1 METLI
6 FIGVTLALVTTMLV
20 IVERMAETRGRNRG
34 AWTLA
39 AFVGICLAVV
49 GWFVVMAALVLA
61 GLSQDRRQASH
72 HSTAPAPKPSRP

>member
-6 FIGVTLALVTTMLV
+6 IIGVTLALVTTMLA

-49 GWFVVMAALVLA
+49 GWLVVVAALVLA
-61 GLSQDRRQASH
+61 GPSQDQRQTSH
-72 HSTAPAPKPSRP
+72 HPTGPAPKPSRP

>member
-6 FIGVTLALVTTMLV
+6 FIGVTLVLVTTMLV

-49 GWFVVMAALVLA
+49 GWFVVVVAVALA
-61 GLSQDRRQASH
+61 GPSQDQRQARH
-72 HSTAPAPKPSRP
+72 HSTAPAPKPSRT